1 MKSAIED
8 CLSNRNLLK
17 ILLFF
22 FLYIFIIFFQICLSR
37 HIYNRMHHQNYSTWF
52 YNQQIYIFT
61 RSLELVRFCSS
72 RFSVSTYDL
81 IFIATLL
88 KHHFFLSNTACA
100 VVLLC
105 RYIHFHIRFINQS
118 KFIMAYSGAIT
129 FSQIFQLAISWL
141 LITRLIGKVKPRKP
155 LEDVWTS

>member
-17 ILLFF
+17 ILLFI

-37 HIYNRMHHQNYSTWF
+37 HIYNRMHHQNYRTWF

-81 IFIATLL
+81 IFIAALL
-88 KHHFFLSNTACA
+88 KHHFFFFQIRHVLSYCVDIFISTSA
-100 VVLLC
+100 LLTKVNL
-105 RYIHFHIRFINQS
+105 FLWHIQVPS
-118 KFIMAYSGAIT
+118 LSHKY
-129 FSQIFQLAISWL
+129 FS
-141 LITRLIGKVKPRKP
+141 
-155 LEDVWTS
+155 